1 MDGVSNIPSEYPNA
15 RFPTGGDGAD
25 YFMQN
30 YFGNVLS
37 VPYGEETVGKLKAME
52 LSQVANVVH
61 ECVAEA
67 TKEEHF
73 LGLIDWVES
82 RRPEPAIVKVY
93 CKEDTD
99 EAAVVVS
106 SGQQFPATRVDFGWG
121 PPGFG
126 SYHFPWGGQTGY
138 VMPMP
143 STSREGDWIVYMHLL
158 GKHLDL
164 VESKAAHVFKPLS
177 PSYLDL

>member
-1 MDGVSNIPSEYPNA
+1 MGVVVDGRERLNSMSRGRGYVD
-15 RFPTGGDGAD
+15 GDGAD

-30 YFGNVLS
+30 YVGNFLS

-52 LSQVANVVH
+52 LSQVANVVQ

-82 RRPEPAIVKVY
+82 HRSEKTIVKVY

-106 SGQQFPATRVDFGWG
+106 
-121 PPGFG
+121 
-126 SYHFPWGGQTGY
+126 
-138 VMPMP
+138 
-143 STSREGDWIVYMHLL
+143 
-158 GKHLDL
+158 
-164 VESKAAHVFKPLS
+164 
-177 PSYLDL
+177 